1 MNVCAYVYC
10 MRVCVCV
17 CVCAP
22 KHCSAWASG
31 DRASA
36 GGVAGAGG
44 ASAGAAGVDGDRV
57 DDGGAGGGVWLRPV
71 SQMLRPECGR
81 LFLTRHF
88 LSMEKKH
95 LTFYFLLSGLH
106 VEPRRAIEG
115 WSICVRVCLC
125 AEKYILVCVCV
136 CVCVCMCGP
145 VCVVPSCEGLGESQ

>member
-1 MNVCAYVYC
+1 MCVRMCTVC
-10 MRVCVCV
+10 VCVCV

-31 DRASA
+31 DRASP

-57 DDGGAGGGVWLRPV
+57 DVGDGGGAGGGVWLRPV

-88 LSMEKKH
+88 LSIEKKH
-95 LTFYFLLSGLH
+95 LTFYFVLSGLH

-115 WSICVRVCLC
+115 
-125 AEKYILVCVCV
+125 
-136 CVCVCMCGP
+136 
-145 VCVVPSCEGLGESQ
+145 